1 MIVLL
6 MFAKELGSGF
16 LFVLGDAK
24 SYTVLL
30 RKLLVDV
37 GRVQGLDG
45 LGFCF
50 EGFIVQGCFEQ

>member
-1 MIVLL
+1 MIVLFVL
-6 MFAKELGSGF
+6 AKELGGGF
-16 LFVLGDAK
+16 LLMLGDAK

-45 LGFCF
+45 LGFCL